1 VGASIVQVSV
11 RYRNNIIIKAY
22 IKQSLYFLPVKPE
35 NNTINITINIL
46 YKRFTYINKK
56 NLKNLI
62 KNTTS
67 KYIYK
72 NNLDCSNCK
81 IYIQAKLLNQ
91 RNKQFKNNKIQ
102 YNYLEKISSD
112 LCGLF
117 KIKIYDNKVY
127 FIIFFNKNSRY
138 LKVQLL
144 ANKTEIY
151 SVFLEFKATTKNNLK
166 GYKIKVFQYNNGT
179 KYKTLY
185 KYLRKEGIIIQL
197 SPLYIPKSNKLPKRI
212 NRTIITKVRAM
223 LIKSNAP
230 KYL

>member
-1 VGASIVQVSV
+1 
-11 RYRNNIIIKAY
+11 
-22 IKQSLYFLPVKPE
+22 
-35 NNTINITINIL
+35 
-46 YKRFTYINKK
+46 
-56 NLKNLI
+56 
-62 KNTTS
+62 
-67 KYIYK
+67 
-72 NNLDCSNCK
+72 LDCSNCK

-197 SPLYIPKSNKLPKRI
+197 SPLYIPKSNKLPERI